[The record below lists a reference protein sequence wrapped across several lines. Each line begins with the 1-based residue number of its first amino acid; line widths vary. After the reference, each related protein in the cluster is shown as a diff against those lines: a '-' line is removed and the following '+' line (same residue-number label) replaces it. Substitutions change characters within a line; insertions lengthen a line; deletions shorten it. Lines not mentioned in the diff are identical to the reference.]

1 MPDIEIDE
9 EVYDTKKAFVEEASL
24 IFEKQGHSRIS
35 GQILAWL
42 HVCEPEA
49 QSFNDLVEHLNVSKA
64 SISNMTR
71 LLLQSGFIEKVRKSG
86 ERQTYFRLVDHAWCK
101 VMERQI
107 EIMSELRNISAKY
120 KEELKDEV
128 NSDIDRLNEMHDF
141 YAFVSEHFP
150 ESIESYKKSCRDAGE
165 AN

>member
-1 MPDIEIDE
+1 MAELELDDKLYKE
-9 EVYDTKKAFVEEASL
+9 KKAFVDEASL
-24 IFEKQGHSRIS
+24 IFEEQGHSRIS

-42 HVCEPEA
+42 HVCKPEA

-71 LLLQSGFIEKVRKSG
+71 LLLQAGFIEKVRMPG
-86 ERQTYFRLVDHAWCK
+86 ERQTYFKLVDHAWCK

-120 KEELKDEV
+120 IELLKAEGEDDV
-128 NSDIDRLNEMHDF
+128 GRLSEMHDF
-141 YAFVSEHFP
+141 YEFVTDHFP
-150 ESIESYKKSCRDAGE
+150 ESIEAYKKSCEG
-165 AN
+165 

>member
-1 MPDIEIDE
+1 MPDLELDE
-9 EVYDTKKAFVEEASL
+9 SVYEKKKAFVDEASL
-24 IFEKQGHSRIS
+24 VFEEQGHSRIS

-49 QSFNDLVEHLNVSKA
+49 QSFSDLVKHLNVSKA

-71 LLLQSGFIEKVRKSG
+71 LLLQSGFIEKVRKPG

-120 KEELKDEV
+120 KNELASTGEG
-128 NSDIDRLNEMHDF
+128 DIDRLNEMHDF
-141 YAFVSEHFP
+141 YAFVTEQFP
-150 ESIESYKKSCRDAGE
+150 ESIEAYKKSCRNGEE